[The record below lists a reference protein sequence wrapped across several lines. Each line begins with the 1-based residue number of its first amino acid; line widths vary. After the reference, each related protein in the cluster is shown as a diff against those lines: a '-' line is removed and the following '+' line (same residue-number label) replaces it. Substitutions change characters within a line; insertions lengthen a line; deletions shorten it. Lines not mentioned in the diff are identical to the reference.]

1 MDFRAV
7 LGSAEPM
14 GELFEALEQRE
25 GRDGRDLPIA
35 RGSWRRPAAN
45 RRLSPLEA
53 LDGLKAAAGLPAH
66 LRVAA
71 DRFEEVSVRLDPQ
84 SETYWC
90 TMAPTGRPSYT
101 PGLLRGLQAM
111 QRSLVDL
118 FAATPEGGTPPFR
131 YFVVGSRHPGVFN
144 LGGDLA
150 LFGACI
156 KAGDR
161 AGLSAYARSCIEVV
175 YANHE
180 NYGLPIVTIGL
191 VQGDALGGGFEA
203 ALSCDVV
210 VAERGTK
217 CGFPEVLFNLF
228 PGMGAYSFLSRKLPG
243 RAMREMIESGR
254 LYDAEE
260 LAELGL
266 VDVLADPGE
275 GAAAVEAYIVRNR
288 KRHNAHAAMYAAAR
302 RARPLAFTEMVDIV
316 EMWVD
321 AAMSLGAADLRKME
335 RLVAAQDRRRAHATG
350 DEGGFNR
357 GAAGAVA

>member
-7 LGSAEPM
+7 LGGAEPI
-14 GELFEALEQRE
+14 GELFETLEQRE
-25 GRDGRDLPIA
+25 ARAGRDLPIA
-35 RGSWRRPAAN
+35 RGGWRRAAAQ
-45 RRLSPLEA
+45 RRPTPLEA
-53 LDGLKAAAGLPAH
+53 LDGLKAAGTVPAH

-71 DRFEEVSVRLDPQ
+71 DRFEEVEVRLDQ
-84 SETYWC
+84 ESETYWC
-90 TMAPTGRPSYT
+90 TMSPSGRPSYT

-118 FAATPEGGTPPFR
+118 FAAAPEGSEPPFR
-131 YFVVGSRHPGVFN
+131 YFVVKSDHPGVFN

-150 LFGACI
+150 LFAGRI
-156 KAGDR
+156 RAGDR
-161 AGLSAYARSCIEVV
+161 EGLSAYARACIEVV

-228 PGMGAYSFLSRKLPG
+228 PGMGAYSFLARKVPG
-243 RAMREMIESGR
+243 ATMRDMIESGR

-260 LAELGL
+260 LHALGL
-266 VDVLADPGE
+266 VDIVAEPGE
-275 GAAAVEAYIVRNR
+275 GDAAVEAYIARNR
-288 KRHNAHAAMYAAAR
+288 RRHNAHAAMHAAAR
-302 RARPLAFTEMVDIV
+302 RARPLEFAEMVDIV

-321 AAMSLGAADLRKME
+321 AAMQLGPADLRKME
-335 RLVAAQDRRRAHATG
+335 RLVAAQDRRRAHA
-350 DEGGFNR
+350 
-357 GAAGAVA
+357 VA

>member
-1 MDFRAV
+1 MRQIMDFRAV
-7 LGSAEPM
+7 LGGAEPI

-25 GRDGRDLPIA
+25 GRDGRHLPIA
-35 RGSWRRPAAN
+35 RDSWRRPAGG
-45 RRLSPLEA
+45 RRPTPLEA
-53 LDGLKAAAGLPAH
+53 LEALKSAPGLPAH
-66 LRVAA
+66 LRVAG
-71 DRFEEVSVRLDPQ
+71 DRFEEVAVRLDPA

-90 TMAPTGRPSYT
+90 TMTPAGRPSYT

-111 QRSLVDL
+111 QRSLVML
-118 FAATPEGGTPPFR
+118 FAETPDGAEPPFR
-131 YFVVGSRHPGVFN
+131 YFVVGSSHPGVFN
-144 LGGDLA
+144 LGGDLE

-161 AGLSAYARSCIEVV
+161 AALAAYARSCIEVV

-203 ALSCDVV
+203 ALSCDIV

-243 RAMREMIESGR
+243 AQVREIIESGKV
-254 LYDAEE
+254 YDAEE
-260 LAELGL
+260 LAALGL
-266 VDVLADPGE
+266 VDVLAEPGQGE
-275 GAAAVEAYIVRNR
+275 VAVAAYVARNR

-302 RARPLAFTEMVDIV
+302 RAQPIAFSEMVDIV

-321 AAMSLGAADLRKME
+321 AAMALGDADLRKME
-335 RLVAAQDRRRAHATG
+335 RLVAAQDRRRGHAAT
-350 DEGGFNR
+350 
-357 GAAGAVA
+357 GAVA